1 MSQYGFRQN
10 HSCNDAVNEL
20 GMYILKNIEENKY
33 TVSIFLDLSKAFDTL
48 DHEILLQKLSKYGI
62 RGSQMTGF

>member
-48 DHEILLQKLSKYGI
+48 DH
-62 RGSQMTGF
+62 